1 MITIDKNKILN
12 RIIYLML
19 ILLIILSSVYIAKSF
34 ASKKAAENE
43 RNLLNTI
50 DVENELAE
58 ANGEGNFNN
67 EEKDSNKDNEG
78 NSKQEDNTAKD
89 NNKESENTENNEE
102 PNKEEKSEEEIK
114 KEKEAESK
122 KRIAQ
127 VKKLKEEYKNIV
139 GWIEIKDTH
148 ISYPVVQGK
157 DNEFY
162 LTHNYKG
169 DNAER
174 GAIFLDSNYNW
185 NIKGNNL
192 MIYGHYMINEEMFT
206 DLTKYVEENYYKQ
219 HPIIRFTTDKEDT
232 EYDII
237 AVFRSKVYNKSDDVF
252 KYYNFM
258 NSESEK
264 EYNNFIK
271 NIKQASI
278 YDIEETAEYGD
289 ELITLT
295 TCSYYTEDG
304 RFVVVGRKSCHGDG
318 DS

>member
-1 MITIDKNKILN
+1 
-12 RIIYLML
+12 
-19 ILLIILSSVYIAKSF
+19 
-34 ASKKAAENE
+34 
-43 RNLLNTI
+43 
-50 DVENELAE
+50 
-58 ANGEGNFNN
+58 
-67 EEKDSNKDNEG
+67 
-78 NSKQEDNTAKD
+78 
-89 NNKESENTENNEE
+89 
-102 PNKEEKSEEEIK
+102 
-114 KEKEAESK
+114 
-122 KRIAQ
+122 
-127 VKKLKEEYKNIV
+127 
-139 GWIEIKDTH
+139 
-148 ISYPVVQGK
+148 
-157 DNEFY
+157 
-162 LTHNYKG
+162 
-169 DNAER
+169 
-174 GAIFLDSNYNW
+174 
-185 NIKGNNL
+185 
-192 MIYGHYMINEEMFT
+192 MIYGHYMINDEMFT
-206 DLTKYVEENYYKQ
+206 DLTKYVEEDYYKQ

-318 DS
+318 DF

>member
-1 MITIDKNKILN
+1 
-12 RIIYLML
+12 ML

-58 ANGEGNFNN
+58 ANGEGNLNN
-67 EEKDSNKDNEG
+67 GEKDSNKDNEG

-206 DLTKYVEENYYKQ
+206 DLTKYIEEDYYKQ

-237 AVFRSKVYNKSDDVF
+237 AVFRSKVYNKNDDVF

-278 YDIEETAEYGD
+278 YDMEETAEYGD

-318 DS
+318 DF

>member
-1 MITIDKNKILN
+1 MKKFNKNKILN
-12 RIIYLML
+12 RILYLIF

-34 ASKKAAENE
+34 ISKKEAENE
-43 RNLLNTI
+43 RDLLNSI
-50 DVENELAE
+50 DIEDVEEIKEDKNSKTNDGNNNESE
-58 ANGEGNFNN
+58 KQKDYNEKNQYEGNINN
-67 EEKDSNKDNEG
+67 
-78 NSKQEDNTAKD
+78 T
-89 NNKESENTENNEE
+89 NNQYE
-102 PNKEEKSEEEIK
+102 EEKSAEEIR
-114 KEKEAESK
+114 KEKEAESIN
-122 KRIAQ
+122 RMAQ
-127 VKKLKEEYKNIV
+127 VAKLKKEYKNIV

-169 DNAER
+169 GKAER
-174 GAIFLDSNYNW
+174 GAIFLDSGYNW

-192 MIYGHYMINEEMFT
+192 MIYGHYMINNEMFT
-206 DLTKYVEENYYKQ
+206 DLTKYVKEEYYKE
-219 HPIIRFTTDKEDT
+219 HPIIRFTTENEDA

-237 AVFRSKVYNKSDDVF
+237 AVFRAKVYNKNNKDVF

-271 NIKQASI
+271 NIKKASI
-278 YDIEETAEYGD
+278 YDIDEIAEYGD

-304 RFVVVGRKSCHGDG
+304 RFVVVGKKRIEDI
-318 DS
+318 

>member
-1 MITIDKNKILN
+1 M
-12 RIIYLML
+12 
-19 ILLIILSSVYIAKSF
+19 
-34 ASKKAAENE
+34 
-43 RNLLNTI
+43 
-50 DVENELAE
+50 
-58 ANGEGNFNN
+58 
-67 EEKDSNKDNEG
+67 
-78 NSKQEDNTAKD
+78 
-89 NNKESENTENNEE
+89 
-102 PNKEEKSEEEIK
+102 EIK

-232 EYDII
+232 EYII
-237 AVFRSKVYNKSDDVF
+237 REQLNQK
-252 KYYNFM
+252 
-258 NSESEK
+258 ESENFKFKKCFFGEMNLPKVNLIVANFSLPFSKK
-264 EYNNFIK
+264 EFFGDIWKKITNSLSDERIFCWKFFWKKRYMGK
-271 NIKQASI
+271 NK
-278 YDIEETAEYGD
+278 
-289 ELITLT
+289 
-295 TCSYYTEDG
+295 
-304 RFVVVGRKSCHGDG
+304 RKSNIFNRTR
-318 DS
+318 SQSSF

>member
-12 RIIYLML
+12 RIIYSML
-19 ILLIILSSVYIAKSF
+19 ILLIILSSAYIVRSF
-34 ASKKAAENE
+34 ASKKEAEE
-43 RNLLNTI
+43 DRNLLNTI
-50 DVENELAE
+50 DVEIELVE
-58 ANGEGNFNN
+58 ANV
-67 EEKDSNKDNEG
+67 EK
-78 NSKQEDNTAKD
+78 EDNTAKD

-102 PNKEEKSEEEIK
+102 PNKEEKREEKIK
-114 KEKEAESK
+114 KAKEAESK

-304 RFVVVGRKSCHGDG
+304 RFVVVGRKSCQGDG
-318 DS
+318 DF

>member
-1 MITIDKNKILN
+1 MKEFEKNKILN
-12 RIIYLML
+12 RIIYLIL
-19 ILLIILSSVYIAKSF
+19 ILLIILSSAYIVKSF
-34 ASKKAAENE
+34 VSKKEAEIE
-43 RNLLNTI
+43 RNLLNS
-50 DVENELAE
+50 VNV
-58 ANGEGNFNN
+58 
-67 EEKDSNKDNEG
+67 
-78 NSKQEDNTAKD
+78 
-89 NNKESENTENNEE
+89 ENTEESEEEKNSEGEENGTKDENNKNVINEE
-102 PNKEEKSEEEIK
+102 TKNDNSAKQEKSEEEIL
-114 KEKEAESK
+114 KEKEAESD
-122 KRIAQ
+122 KRKAQ
-127 VKKLKEEYKNIV
+127 VAKLKEEYKNIV

-206 DLTKYVEENYYKQ
+206 DLTKYIEEDYYKQ
-219 HPIIRFTTDKEDT
+219 HPIIRFTTDKEDA

-237 AVFRSKVYNKSDDVF
+237 AVFRSKVYNKNDDVF

-318 DS
+318 DF